1 MTYKN
6 ITNLPYQ
13 RSLLMYPLC
22 HWDNVFT
29 EDELCELEKYCTQ
42 LPLQSG
48 KVIKTDANING
59 TVDKTVRKSK
69 VGFINHSDENRWIFD
84 KFNFA
89 IELVNNNYYNF
100 DINGYEFFQYAEYE
114 SSNLGEYNFHTD
126 VFWGAD
132 SGMDDLPYEMRK
144 LSVILFLSDPTSYT
158 GGNFEFK
165 VTDSKVTE
173 IEQKRGRIVV
183 FPSFL
188 LHRVAPVTYGK
199 RKSITAWVTGPKFK

>member
-1 MTYKN
+1 
-6 ITNLPYQ
+6 
-13 RSLLMYPLC
+13 
-22 HWDNVFT
+22 
-29 EDELCELEKYCTQ
+29 
-42 LPLQSG
+42 LPLESG
-48 KVIKTDANING
+48 KVFKKSAIADSALDETI
-59 TVDKTVRKSK
+59 RKSK
-69 VGFINHSDENRWIFD
+69 IGFINHNNENQWIFE

-89 IELVNNNYYNF
+89 IELVNDNYYNF

-126 VFWGAD
+126 IFWG
-132 SGMDDLPYEMRK
+132 GEMDNLPYEMRK

-158 GGNFEFK
+158 GGNFEIK

-188 LHRVAPVTYGK
+188 FHRVAPVTYGK